1 MRDRDRLDSI
11 ISLLEK
17 ETKKYT
23 PPLINLLIEKYG
35 KDPFLI
41 LIATLLSLRSRD
53 LVTWIV
59 VQELF
64 EAVKTAEE
72 LVAMPR
78 VQLEKIIFKT
88 GFYRQKAATL
98 QHVSAQII
106 ERFQG
111 QVPAD
116 KALLSSIT
124 GIGPK
129 TANLVMGTAFD
140 IPAVCVDVHVHRI
153 SNRLGLIET
162 KTVEETEEALE
173 QLISK
178 KFWIDWNTWL
188 VVWGQNIC
196 LPRRPRCGICPLRSL
211 CDQKI

>member
-1 MRDRDRLDSI
+1 MREKDRLESI
-11 ISLLEK
+11 ISCLEK
-17 ETKKYT
+17 ETRKYS

-53 LVTWIV
+53 AVTWIV
-59 VQELF
+59 VQALF
-64 EAVKTAEE
+64 EGVKTAQE

-78 VQLEKIIFKT
+78 NELENIIFKT

-116 KALLSSIT
+116 KVVLSSIA

-129 TANLVMGTAFD
+129 TANLVLGAAFD
-140 IPAVCVDVHVHRI
+140 QPAICVDVHVHRI
-153 SNRLGLIET
+153 SNRLGLITT
-162 KTVEETEEALE
+162 KTVEETEKALE
-173 QLISK
+173 QIIPQK
-178 KFWIDWNTWL
+178 YWINWNTWL
-188 VVWGQNIC
+188 VIWGQNIC
-196 LPRRPRCGICPLRSL
+196 LPRRPRCAVCPLKTF

>member
-11 ISLLEK
+11 ISLLTK

-23 PPLINLLIEKYG
+23 PPLINLLIQRYG
-35 KDPFLI
+35 KDSFLI

-173 QLISK
+173 QVIPK
-178 KFWIDWNTWL
+178 KIWIEWNKWL

>member
-1 MRDRDRLDSI
+1 
-11 ISLLEK
+11 
-17 ETKKYT
+17 
-23 PPLINLLIEKYG
+23 LINLLIEKYG

-53 LVTWIV
+53 AVTWIV
-59 VQELF
+59 VQALF
-64 EAVKTAEE
+64 EGVKTAQE

-78 VQLEKIIFKT
+78 NELENIIFKT

-116 KALLSSIT
+116 KVVLSSIA

-129 TANLVMGTAFD
+129 TANLVLGAAFD
-140 IPAVCVDVHVHRI
+140 QPAICVDVHVHRI
-153 SNRLGLIET
+153 SNRLGLITT
-162 KTVEETEEALE
+162 KTVEETEKALE
-173 QLISK
+173 QIIPQK
-178 KFWIDWNTWL
+178 YWINWNTWL
-188 VVWGQNIC
+188 VIWGQNIC
-196 LPRRPRCGICPLRSL
+196 LPRRPRCAVCPLKTF

>member
-1 MRDRDRLDSI
+1 MRDRDRLESI

-17 ETKKYT
+17 ETRKYT
-23 PPLINLLIEKYG
+23 PPLINLLIQQYG

-64 EAVKTAEE
+64 EEVKTAED

-78 VQLEKIIFKT
+78 NELEKIIFKT

-116 KALLSSIT
+116 KAILSLIT

-129 TANLVMGTAFD
+129 TANLVMGAAFD
-140 IPAVCVDVHVHRI
+140 QPAICVDVHVHRI

-173 QLISK
+173 QVIPK
-178 KFWIDWNTWL
+178 KFWIDWNKWL

-196 LPRRPRCGICPLRSL
+196 LPRRPRCDVCPLKPL